1 MIKDFIYVSKTYRK
15 LGKQNP
21 EFRQQEQTY
30 DVLVTRPKLMLVYL
44 RFPFFGGRIYNI
56 TFWVS
61 LRHLRV
67 ATRRFFVLS
76 CRNGRA
82 DNRVAASDNIPLE
95 NDWTYN
101 AAIYSEVSF
110 DNPGFNENP
119 VYDSLSLCNG
129 RTIQEN
135 IKQANN
141 DAMQELGFTDL
152 PNGIKIG
159 EERHGSYQS
168 LEVNA
173 RSNPMFGIP
182 YSGDSRTDESGERYC
197 VLTGGEEE
205 EACASLRNEG
215 TNHLQDKN
223 EYLKLAEPQIQGF
236 S

>member
-1 MIKDFIYVSKTYRK
+1 M
-15 LGKQNP
+15 
-21 EFRQQEQTY
+21 
-30 DVLVTRPKLMLVYL
+30 
-44 RFPFFGGRIYNI
+44 
-56 TFWVS
+56 
-61 LRHLRV
+61 
-67 ATRRFFVLS
+67 LS

-119 VYDSLSLCNG
+119 VYDSLSLSKG

-135 IKQANN
+135 IKQAND

-223 EYLKLAEPQIQGF
+223 EYLKLAEPQFKDSRNSPIYVDRE
-236 S
+236 SHA

>member
-1 MIKDFIYVSKTYRK
+1 MIS
-15 LGKQNP
+15 L
-21 EFRQQEQTY
+21 FR
-30 DVLVTRPKLMLVYL
+30 
-44 RFPFFGGRIYNI
+44 
-56 TFWVS
+56 VS

-119 VYDSLSLCNG
+119 VYDSLSLSKG

-135 IKQANN
+135 IKQAND
-141 DAMQELGFTDL
+141 DAMQELGFTNL
-152 PNGIKIG
+152 PNEMKLGQ
-159 EERHGSYQS
+159 ERHGSYQS

-182 YSGDSRTDESGERYC
+182 YSGDSRTNESGERYC

-223 EYLKLAEPQIQGF
+223 EYLKLAEPQFKDSRNSPIYVDRE
-236 S
+236 SHA

>member
-1 MIKDFIYVSKTYRK
+1 MIS
-15 LGKQNP
+15 L
-21 EFRQQEQTY
+21 FR
-30 DVLVTRPKLMLVYL
+30 
-44 RFPFFGGRIYNI
+44 
-56 TFWVS
+56 VS

-110 DNPGFNENP
+110 ENP
-119 VYDSLSLCNG
+119 VYDSLSLSKG

-135 IKQANN
+135 IKQAND
-141 DAMQELGFTDL
+141 DAMQELGFTNL
-152 PNGIKIG
+152 PNEMKLGQ
-159 EERHGSYQS
+159 ERHGSYQS

-182 YSGDSRTDESGERYC
+182 YGGGSRTDESGERYC
-197 VLTGGEEE
+197 VLTRGKDE

-223 EYLKLAEPQIQGF
+223 EYLKLAEPQFKDSRNSPIYVDRE
-236 S
+236 SHA